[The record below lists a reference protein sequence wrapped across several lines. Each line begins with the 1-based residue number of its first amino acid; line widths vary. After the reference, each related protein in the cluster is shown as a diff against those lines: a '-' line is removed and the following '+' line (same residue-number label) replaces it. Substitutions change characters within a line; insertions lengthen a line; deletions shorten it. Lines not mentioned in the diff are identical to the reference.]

1 VVGCF
6 SNQFLLFPFFT
17 GFTEAEVHH
26 VYNQEENA
34 DKPHEEDTSDEK
46 RNTAVGG
53 NDIDD
58 KAEADAGGTV
68 FDEQQVI
75 VLYFIISL
83 LMQNFIYFS
92 DSYG

>member
-1 VVGCF
+1 M
-6 SNQFLLFPFFT
+6 
-17 GFTEAEVHH
+17 
-26 VYNQEENA
+26 
-34 DKPHEEDTSDEK
+34 
-46 RNTAVGG
+46 GG

-58 KAEADAGGTV
+58 ETEADAGGTV

-92 DSYG
+92 DSCG